1 MSVKLLVLHMCLRAH
16 GFALSRVAH
25 AVTLQQR
32 SRLVCSSM
40 PGLAKQGLI
49 DAIARFNVVRAQ
61 GGAVRVDFGV
71 DGGELDQKSRA
82 PVSLNMR

>member
-1 MSVKLLVLHMCLRAH
+1 
-16 GFALSRVAH
+16 
-25 AVTLQQR
+25 
-32 SRLVCSSM
+32 M